1 MKKFL
6 SLALIFTLAVAG
18 LSAQE
23 HGVVAI
29 NDSGDYV
36 SSKDGNLNLS
46 VAGMM
51 FSINNEGQAVPAA
64 LRIASNITQCTIAKV
79 KERITKN
86 IHVFRI

>member
-6 SLALIFTLAVAG
+6 SLALIFTLVVAG

-51 FSINNEGQAVPAA
+51 FSINNEGQAVPAVPQK
-64 LRIASNITQCTIAKV
+64 SNSKIGFSAYGESFGAT
-79 KERITKN
+79 
-86 IHVFRI
+86 

>member
-51 FSINNEGQAVPAA
+51 FSINNEGQAVPAVPRS
-64 LRIASNITQCTIAKV
+64 RIARSASRHTARALELQRPTI
-79 KERITKN
+79 
-86 IHVFRI
+86 